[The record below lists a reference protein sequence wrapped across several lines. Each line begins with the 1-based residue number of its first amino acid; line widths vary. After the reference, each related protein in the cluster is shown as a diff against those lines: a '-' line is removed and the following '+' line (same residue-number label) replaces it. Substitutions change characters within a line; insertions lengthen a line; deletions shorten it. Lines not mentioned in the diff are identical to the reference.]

1 VRHYPFGVTHL
12 AQLLPPMLL
21 GLDWLDPKYL
31 LDQFGDYALWGAAAV
46 VFAECGLLIGFFL
59 PGDSL
64 LFTVG
69 LLVSQD
75 KITIPLWVCCVVL
88 FAAAIL
94 GNACGYAIGAKA
106 GPRIFQRDNSRLFK
120 EKYVEKTREFFD
132 KYGNRAIVLARFVPI
147 VRTFIT
153 VMAGV
158 AGMGFRRFLFYSA
171 VGGLLW
177 ASGVTVLGYYL
188 GQIELVRNNIE
199 AMLLAIVLI
208 SVIPVGVELLRARAS
223 EKAAARHAQ
232 HAHRVRD

>member
-1 VRHYPFGVTHL
+1 MHL
-12 AQLLPPMLL
+12 VPMLL
-21 GLDWLDPKYL
+21 GIKWLDPQYL

-46 VFAECGLLIGFFL
+46 VFAECGLLVGFFL

-75 KITIPLWVCCVVL
+75 KVSYPLWVCCLVL
-88 FAAAIL
+88 FAAAIA
-94 GNACGYAIGAKA
+94 GNACGYAIGRKA
-106 GPRIFQRDNSRLFK
+106 GPRIFQREDSRIFK
-120 EKYVEKTREFFD
+120 KKYVDKTHGFFER
-132 KYGNRAIVLARFVPI
+132 YGNRAIVLARFVPV

-158 AGMGFRRFLFYSA
+158 GDMGFRRFMVYSTI
-171 VGGLLW
+171 GGALW

-188 GQIELVRNNIE
+188 GQIAFVRNNIE

-208 SVIPVGVELLRARAS
+208 SVLPIAFEVLRSRAS
-223 EKAAARHAQ
+223 E
-232 HAHRVRD
+232 RVHQRRA

>member
-1 VRHYPFGVTHL
+1 
-12 AQLLPPMLL
+12 MLL
-21 GLDWLDPKYL
+21 GIKWMDPQYL
-31 LDQFGDYALWGAAAV
+31 LDQFGTYALWGAAAV
-46 VFAECGLLIGFFL
+46 IFAECGLLIGFFL

-75 KITIPLWVCCVVL
+75 KVHIPLWVCCLVL
-88 FAAAIL
+88 FGAAVV
-94 GNACGYAIGAKA
+94 GNASGYLIGAKA
-106 GPRIFQRDNSRLFK
+106 GPAVFQRENSRIFQQ
-120 EKYVEKTREFFD
+120 KYVDKTAEFFD

-158 AGMGFRRFLFYSA
+158 GDMGFRRFMVYSA
-171 VGGLLW
+171 IGGALW

-188 GQIELVRNNIE
+188 GQVSFVRNNLE

-208 SVIPVGVELLRARAS
+208 SVVPIGIEYLRARA
-223 EKAAARHAQ
+223 AAKVH
-232 HAHRVRD
+232 DLKG

>member
-1 VRHYPFGVTHL
+1 VTHHLLDPL
-12 AQLLPPMLL
+12 AGLAPMLL
-21 GLDWLDPKYL
+21 GIKWLDPQYL

-75 KITIPLWVCCVVL
+75 KIGYPLWLCCLVL
-88 FAAAIL
+88 FVAAML

-106 GPRIFQRDNSRLFK
+106 GPKIFQRDDSRIFRR
-120 EKYVEKTREFFD
+120 KYVDKTAEFFD
-132 KYGNRAIVLARFVPI
+132 KYGNRAIVLARFVPV

-158 AGMGFRRFLFYSA
+158 GDMGFRRFMIYST

-188 GQIELVRNNIE
+188 GQISFVRNNIE
-199 AMLLAIVLI
+199 AMLLAIVLV
-208 SVIPVGVELLRARAS
+208 SVVPIAVELLRARAT
-223 EKAAARHAQ
+223 ERRVQK
-232 HAHRVRD
+232 VRD